1 MGDCRSVIQDSKTQ
15 IPLPFTFLT
24 KAVIIHFSNL
34 NDCQAVPPLMCRRK
48 RLHTAPAG
56 RLNESYHTGFGWTTA
71 SESTFTICQKNTVFF
86 YLPPPSQ
93 KSSSCV
99 GSLVSLL
106 PADVVACGEC

>member
-56 RLNESYHTGFGWTTA
+56 RLNESYHTDFGWT
-71 SESTFTICQKNTVFF
+71 S
-86 YLPPPSQ
+86 
-93 KSSSCV
+93 V